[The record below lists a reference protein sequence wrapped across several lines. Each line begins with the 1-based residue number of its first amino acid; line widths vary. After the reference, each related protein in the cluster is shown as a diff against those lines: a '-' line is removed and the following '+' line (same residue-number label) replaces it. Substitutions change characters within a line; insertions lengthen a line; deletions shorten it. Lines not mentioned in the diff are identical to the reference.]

1 MAVADTGDI
10 SGCLGGHRLEPARHR
25 RAAQNRRHLL
35 VQLVHRGR
43 RTVYLHR
50 KRSYPMTEVQQL
62 ARFVTGTRY
71 SQLSDSAVEQL
82 KIRVLDTLGVAIG
95 ALDAEPLVAI
105 RKLTESL
112 GGNG

>member
-1 MAVADTGDI
+1 
-10 SGCLGGHRLEPARHR
+10 
-25 RAAQNRRHLL
+25 
-35 VQLVHRGR
+35 
-43 RTVYLHR
+43 
-50 KRSYPMTEVQQL
+50 MTEVQQL
-62 ARFVTGTRY
+62 ARFVTGARY

-112 GGNG
+112 GGNGASTLIGGGASAPDRAA